1 MSLSSGAQIAIAVC
15 ATAGAVALL
24 GGAVVFWRRRAAR
37 RNVAGQR
44 RGKRPG
50 PMIHEV
56 PGSSSVGVASS
67 PAEPEPRELWAPHGI
82 HELPASRM
90 ESPLPV
96 AQHHR
101 DFSFATVGTQQH
113 QCEREDELREDELR
127 EEELR
132 DQDRARELQEQYRR
146 NLRHLSPDASPEEQ
160 AVSPIDRSSTTRS
173 GGSRDNARMHP
184 E

>member
-67 PAEPEPRELWAPHGI
+67 AAEPEPGELWAPHGI

-113 QCEREDELREDELR
+113 QCER